1 MATGCNS
8 GGMPSR
14 VVIAVAHAA
23 ADAKEPRLYRQRRV
37 KQNAREL
44 TLALLDQVWCTAG
57 GTGFILRH
65 HTSGQPI
72 GEHPL
77 LGWRQVSVSHS
88 HSWYA
93 GATSNVA
100 VGIDLQQYR
109 TFSATAR
116 RLAFTVDEHAL
127 GYVQTSAA
135 WAIREAFLKSHGQGL
150 PYPLR
155 DIHIDW
161 QQSQVSTLSARLERR
176 QFWLWYSLEWVC
188 ALCFPTGT
196 IAMPDTD
203 IDVISCSRGGYRH
216 EK

>member
-1 MATGCNS
+1 MAISSSRGD
-8 GGMPSR
+8 MPSR
-14 VVIAVAHAA
+14 VVIAVTHAA
-23 ADAKEPRLYRQRRV
+23 TNAKEPKLYRQRRV
-37 KQNAREL
+37 KQQAREL
-44 TLALLDQVWCTAG
+44 TLALLDQVWCAAG

-65 HTSGQPI
+65 RASGQPI

-88 HSWYA
+88 HCWYA
-93 GATSNVA
+93 GATSDVA

-116 RLAFTVDEHAL
+116 RLAFTADEHTL
-127 GYVQTSAA
+127 GYVQASAA

-155 DIHIDW
+155 DIRIDW
-161 QQSQVSTLSARLERR
+161 QQTQVFTQSARLERR

-196 IAMPDTD
+196 IAMPYTD
-203 IDVISCSRGGYRH
+203 IDVVSCSREVYRH
-216 EK
+216 DK